1 MANIF
6 HVRCVIL
13 TMSVYSL
20 FIAREY
26 DKGIRDAQSRNEKNE
41 FTLCCQ
47 IINSLESVGMDDT
60 RGYG

>member
-6 HVRCVIL
+6 HARCVIL
-13 TMSVYSL
+13 TMSAYSL
-20 FIAREY
+20 VIAREY

-41 FTLCCQ
+41 YNFCCQ
-47 IINSLESVGMDDT
+47 IINSLEGVRMEGT